1 MNEKI
6 EQVILNAHLWIIT
19 RMNSKNDINNDD
31 KLEKNKEFIKLL
43 YDADLEEK
51 EKADF
56 SFEELIEKL
65 KILLTKVEPTQSI
78 AESHELEKWLDN
90 SNRNNPEIRFN
101 NYKSLLCRDG
111 KGSIIEQLEA
121 DTYKILDSCHNP
133 NILKNKWDR
142 RGLVYGHVQSG
153 KTSNYIG
160 LINGLYRT
168 TTSK

>member
-65 KILLTKVEPTQSI
+65 KAEAAAKDQRKVNYD
-78 AESHELEKWLDN
+78 AAVVAADN
-90 SNRNNPEIRFN
+90 LFN
-101 NYKSLLCRDG
+101 
-111 KGSIIEQLEA
+111 A
-121 DTYKILDSCHNP
+121 A
-133 NILKNKWDR
+133 KWDEAKAKSR
-142 RGLVYGHVQSG
+142 R
-153 KTSNYIG
+153 YIKSPG
-160 LINGLYRT
+160 YPPPADIAPKHRPSQTGPPAEPLGPKDQRHR
-168 TTSK
+168 